1 MIHAKPSLIDLT
13 SKASLGHIAMLGNYP
28 PRRCGI
34 ATFTQDN
41 YLALRD
47 ALPESRIDLY
57 AMDDGAVETYPAE
70 VTATIPEQDLV
81 AYRKLADGIN
91 ASGAEMLW
99 IQHEFGIFGG
109 AAGGHLLALLD
120 RLTLPYAVMLHTI
133 LANPD
138 PEQRRVF
145 EAMIAGASAIV
156 VMAEKG
162 RQILSETYG
171 VNGAR
176 VTVIPHGVPD
186 RPLVDTA
193 PAKAQLGFADRKLIL
208 TFGLLSPDKGIAEM
222 IDAMP
227 AILDACPQAHYLI
240 LGQTHPNLIKHEGE
254 AYRDGLQAQAEA
266 LGVQHAVSFVNRYT
280 TLEDLTH
287 YLSAADVY
295 VTPYRSPFQIT
306 SGTLSYAIGQGRPV
320 VSTPY
325 VHATEILADDHGKLV
340 DFRDSGGMAREIAG
354 LLSDD
359 AEREALSRRAYA
371 RGRTMIWPRFAESLL
386 ARLGAIQK
394 PVAAKLPAAV
404 LERQAPVPFAPMQR
418 MTDGVGMLQHS
429 VFNVPNRDH
438 GYCIDDNARALM
450 LMSAAADLPR
460 AHRDRLSQT
469 YAAFVQF
476 AWNETEG
483 CYRNFVGYDRQWLE
497 ACGSDDSNGR
507 TLWALGV
514 TAARNPDLL
523 LRRWATQMFD
533 STVSRMREMNSPR
546 AQAFA
551 MLGAVAMLEAHPG
564 HGQSLVLAQ
573 NLGGR
578 LCSLLGTVRRA
589 DWVWFEPVLAYD
601 NTRMPE
607 ALIRAGT
614 ALGLPDFVRAGL
626 DALEW
631 SVKIQTAEAGYFR
644 PIGTLSFGEPYAAP
658 HAFDQQPLE
667 AWAMIDACDAAF
679 VATGGAV
686 WIERARAAYRWFL
699 GENDLGMPIVSP
711 ESGECFDGLTPV
723 GINLNSGAESVLAWQ
738 FGARA
743 YERLTAKAGLERRAE
758 AG

>member
-1 MIHAKPSLIDLT
+1 MIHTKPSIIEHT
-13 SKASLGHIAMLGNYP
+13 AKARLGHIAMLGNYP

-41 YLALRD
+41 YLALRT
-47 ALPESRIDLY
+47 ALPESRIDLF
-57 AMDDGAVETYPAE
+57 AMDDGAVDDYPPE
-70 VTATIPEQDLV
+70 VAALVPDQDLA
-81 AYRKLADGIN
+81 AYRKLADRIN
-91 ASGAEMLW
+91 ASGAQMLW

-120 RLTLPYAVMLHTI
+120 RLTVPYALMLHTI
-133 LANPD
+133 LAAPNAD
-138 PEQRRVF
+138 QRQVF

-162 RQILSETYG
+162 REILAETYG
-171 VNGAR
+171 VGGAR

-193 PAKAQLGFADRKLIL
+193 PAKAELGFADRKLIL

-222 IDAMP
+222 IEAMP
-227 AILDACPQAHYLI
+227 AILQACPEAHYLI
-240 LGQTHPNLIKHEGE
+240 LGQTHPNVIKSEGE
-254 AYRDGLQAQAEA
+254 AYRESLQGQAEA
-266 LGVQHAVSFVNRYT
+266 LGVQHAVSFVNRYM
-280 TLEDLTH
+280 TLDDLTH
-287 YLSAADVY
+287 HLSAADVY

-340 DFRDSGGMAREIAG
+340 PFRDSAGMAREIAG

-359 AEREALSRRAYA
+359 AQRDALSRRAYA
-371 RGRTMIWPRFAESLL
+371 RGRTMIWSRLAESLL
-386 ARLGAIQK
+386 VRLGEIEK

-404 LERQAPVPFAPMQR
+404 VERAAPVAFVPVER
-418 MTDGVGMLQHS
+418 MTDGVGILQHS

-450 LMSAAADLPR
+450 LMSEAADLPR
-460 AHRDRLSQT
+460 GRRDALSQT
-469 YAAFVQF
+469 YAAFVQH
-476 AWNETEG
+476 AWNEAEG
-483 CYRNFVGYDRQWLE
+483 CYRNFMGYDRQWLE

-514 TAARNPDLL
+514 TAARNPDVLM
-523 LRRWATQMFD
+523 RRWATQMFD
-533 STVSRMREMNSPR
+533 GTVSRMREMNSPR

-578 LCSLLGTVRRA
+578 LCSLVGSVRRA
-589 DWVWFEPVLAYD
+589 DWVWFESALAYD
-601 NTRMPE
+601 NTRLPE
-607 ALIRAGT
+607 ALIRAGQ
-614 ALGLPDFVRAGL
+614 ALGQPGFTRAGL
-626 DALEW
+626 ESLEW
-631 SVKIQTAEAGYFR
+631 SVKMQTAELGHFR
-644 PIGTLSFGEPYAAP
+644 PIGTLSFGEPYGAP

-667 AWAMIDACDAAF
+667 AWAMIDACGAAF
-679 VATGGAV
+679 AATGDRV
-686 WIERARAAYRWFL
+686 WHERARAAYRWFL

-738 FGARA
+738 FGVRA
-743 YERLTAKAGLERRAE
+743 YQRLTKKAGLERLAE